1 METPNNDAAQE
12 TPAPAPAPV
21 TDISSDA
28 TIAGILSEYKTAEMT
43 IDPPKVDAPAGDAA
57 QGPPDLSDPTKYFQ
71 SGKKKGQPK
80 PGKGGRAANTMSA
93 AGLGNEGGTMN
104 VPVSDLL
111 TGALFI
117 SMIDILLPLL
127 IEVVNNKFSKDKIKA
142 SDLTLTAEQQK
153 RLSPIA
159 DELVKRL
166 NLDLHPGLLL
176 ILGLAGIYGLN
187 YAAIKSTK

>member
-1 METPNNDAAQE
+1 METPNSEQ
-12 TPAPAPAPV
+12 PAAPV
-21 TDISSDA
+21 TAPAADVADVTANQDIAD
-28 TIAGILSEYKTAEMT
+28 ILGDYKTVEMT
-43 IDPPKVDAPAGDAA
+43 IDPPKADGAATPDAPGA
-57 QGPPDLSDPTKYFQ
+57 PDLSDPAKYFQ

-80 PGKGGRAANTMSA
+80 PQRGARVENTMNA
-93 AGLGNEGGTMN
+93 AGLGGGNMS

-117 SMIDILLPLL
+117 SMIDILVPLL
-127 IEVVNNKFSKDKIKA
+127 IEVVNNKFSKEKIKA

-187 YAAIKSTK
+187 YAAIKSVK

>member
-1 METPNNDAAQE
+1 METPNSEQ
-12 TPAPAPAPV
+12 PAAPV
-21 TDISSDA
+21 PAADVADVTANQDIAD
-28 TIAGILSEYKTAEMT
+28 ILGDYKSVEMT
-43 IDPPKVDAPAGDAA
+43 IDPPKADAA
-57 QGPPDLSDPTKYFQ
+57 AAATPDGPPDLSDPAKYFQ

-80 PGKGGRAANTMSA
+80 PQKGARVENTMNA
-93 AGLGNEGGTMN
+93 AGLGGGNMS

-117 SMIDILLPLL
+117 SMIDILVPLL
-127 IEVVNNKFSKDKIKA
+127 IEVVNNKFSKEKIKA